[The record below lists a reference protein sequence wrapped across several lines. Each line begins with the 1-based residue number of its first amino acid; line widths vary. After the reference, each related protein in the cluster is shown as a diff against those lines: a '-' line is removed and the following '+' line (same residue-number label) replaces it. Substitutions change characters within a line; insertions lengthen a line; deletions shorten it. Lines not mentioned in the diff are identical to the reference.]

1 MGKPIELESVPFAII
16 DTETTGFSPWLKDRV
31 IEIAVV
37 RFDLSDGIRDE
48 FCTLVNPRRDV
59 GRTDIHGIRASDL
72 KDAPQW
78 EDISGDIASRIQDAV
93 IAAHNLTFELGF
105 VTAEFA
111 RVGVNVPSPYPGLC
125 TLGLSRRF
133 LPEIGSHKLKHC
145 CGYAGIELEGEHS
158 ALGDARA
165 TAHLL
170 ACLLV
175 VAKSHG
181 VTSLT
186 KLGSKSTELPNVW
199 CAAPRSGRAMPR
211 RRSTETQVLPY
222 LARLVANLPPT
233 PFDDTEEGA
242 YLDILDRA
250 VADRYVSA
258 EEAKALER
266 VAFDT
271 GLTRARVFETHHKY
285 LRSLVRAAAAD
296 SVITE
301 AERQDLESVCDL
313 LGIDR
318 SALDSALRDVH
329 AEAEGALSI
338 ALARSIVAS
347 PSPSATPSS
356 SKPVRLTRKDL
367 EGRSVCFTGT
377 FLGKVGGRS
386 VTRAVVEEM
395 ATEAGLVVRHSV
407 HEDLDFLV
415 AADVESL
422 SSKAKL
428 ARALGVR
435 IVEEAEF
442 WGALEVTVVMNG

>member
-1 MGKPIELESVPFAII
+1 MAKPLELESVPFAII

-48 FCTLVNPRRDV
+48 FCTLVNPLRDV
-59 GRTDIHGIRASDL
+59 GRTDVHGIRASDL

-78 EDISGDIASRIQDAV
+78 KDISGDVASRMQDAV
-93 IAAHNLTFELGF
+93 IAAHNLTFDLGF

-111 RVGVNVPSPYPGLC
+111 RIGVNVPSPYPGLC

-133 LPEIGSHKLKHC
+133 LPEIGTYKLKHC
-145 CGYAGIELEGEHS
+145 CGYAGIELEEHS
-158 ALGDARA
+158 ALGNARA

-186 KLGSKSTELPNVW
+186 KLGSKSTELPNAW
-199 CAAPRSGRAMPR
+199 CAAPRSGCAVPR

-233 PFDDTEEGA
+233 PFDDAGEGA

-250 VADRYVSA
+250 IADRHVSA
-258 EEAKALER
+258 EDAKALER
-266 VAFDT
+266 VALDT
-271 GLTRARVFETHHKY
+271 ELTRARVFETHHRY
-285 LRSLVRAAAAD
+285 LRSLVQAAAAD

-313 LGIDR
+313 LGLDR
-318 SALDSALRDVH
+318 SALDSALRDAH
-329 AEAEGALSI
+329 AEAEGTLSI

-347 PSPSATPSS
+347 PSPSTTPS
-356 SKPVRLTRKDL
+356 
-367 EGRSVCFTGT
+367 FI
-377 FLGKVGGRS
+377 
-386 VTRAVVEEM
+386 
-395 ATEAGLVVRHSV
+395 EAGP
-407 HEDLDFLV
+407 
-415 AADVESL
+415 ADPKRS
-422 SSKAKL
+422 
-428 ARALGVR
+428 
-435 IVEEAEF
+435 
-442 WGALEVTVVMNG
+442 